1 MCRWPQ
7 PLEAQSLGD
16 ALSMA
21 RAPIRCEFQFPA
33 SSFGQDTL
41 VSGFKVGI
49 GFGVNE
55 GDMEKG
61 QEGQKGWSGWSPY
74 SSMYG
79 QNAELT
85 GLVTLSDD
93 VAPKHCSSG
102 H

>member
-1 MCRWPQ
+1 M
-7 PLEAQSLGD
+7 GD
-16 ALSMA
+16 ALSMLA
-21 RAPIRCEFQFPA
+21 RAPIRCEFQFSA

-41 VSGFKVGI
+41 ASGFKVGI

-79 QNAELT
+79 LARL
-85 GLVTLSDD
+85 LWPSSRHL
-93 VAPKHCSSG
+93 KHTDSAITFLNYP
-102 H
+102 